1 MKTTKH
7 GYSSFNKKTELRF
20 AVVVPSYEYDK
31 EHHNED
37 GTYVIKSCEWR
48 FVTSISSMDKTWKA
62 ENHKKAYLFDR
73 RESAQDF
80 CIALAWNF
88 TAGYV
93 VEVLEGMEFSNNW

>member
-1 MKTTKH
+1 MKITKY
-7 GYSSFNKKTELRF
+7 GYSKFNKRTALRF
-20 AVVVPSYEYDK
+20 AVMTPVYNYDK

-37 GTYVIKSCEWR
+37 GTYVIKSCQWR
-48 FVTSISSMDKTWKA
+48 FITKIDFMSKTWEA
-62 ENHKKAYLFDR
+62 ENHKKAYLFES

-80 CIALAWNF
+80 CIGLAFNF